1 MKRFNFVDQFKT
13 INFAQKENIEND
25 IRIRNAKL
33 FIRAHLKR
41 LQFEV
46 PKAAIRRVAM
56 TPPPRAS
63 RRSGGGGVTAYMPGK
78 LVVESGRER
87 KELKTGSVKR
97 KSARGRMGVG
107 GKRREGKP
115 SKRKSLTPKG
125 MKQRRA
131 GGSAHKHSS
140 QPSKPSQRSERSQRS
155 HRKKLQVEPDQ
166 PNQPSKPK

>member
-78 LVVESGRER
+78 LARRSKEARNARETEGGKGTEGREA
-87 KELKTGSVKR
+87 S
-97 KSARGRMGVG
+97 
-107 GKRREGKP
+107 
-115 SKRKSLTPKG
+115 
-125 MKQRRA
+125 
-131 GGSAHKHSS
+131 
-140 QPSKPSQRSERSQRS
+140 
-155 HRKKLQVEPDQ
+155 
-166 PNQPSKPK
+166 

>member
-1 MKRFNFVDQFKT
+1 MNVKIHQDS
-13 INFAQKENIEND
+13 I
-25 IRIRNAKL
+25 L
-33 FIRAHLKR
+33 
-41 LQFEV
+41 
-46 PKAAIRRVAM
+46 PKAACRRVAV
-56 TPPPRAS
+56 TPPPPAS

>member
-1 MKRFNFVDQFKT
+1 M
-13 INFAQKENIEND
+13 
-25 IRIRNAKL
+25 IRIEFL
-33 FIRAHLKR
+33 
-41 LQFEV
+41 
-46 PKAAIRRVAM
+46 PKAACRRVAV
-56 TPPPRAS
+56 TPPPPAS

-125 MKQRRA
+125 MK
-131 GGSAHKHSS
+131 
-140 QPSKPSQRSERSQRS
+140 PSQRS
-155 HRKKLQVEPDQ
+155 
-166 PNQPSKPK
+166 QPSQPSQPSQLTQLP